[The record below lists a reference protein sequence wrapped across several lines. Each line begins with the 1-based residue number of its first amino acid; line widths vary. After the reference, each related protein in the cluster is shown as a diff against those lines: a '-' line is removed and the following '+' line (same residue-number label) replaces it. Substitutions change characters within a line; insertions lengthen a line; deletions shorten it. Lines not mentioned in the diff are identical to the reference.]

1 MKKGTRVKKIIS
13 KRKTIKK
20 MRKGGELSP
29 ISLGDQNSIDS
40 SINSS
45 INSSISSIDTDL
57 SDISLKSLD
66 REKLE
71 KNDKTPIIKTIK
83 KYHKSIGSLDS
94 VDDRKT
100 KKILDTLVKQSNTY
114 NKNREHIYDTDIN
127 IIKNNI
133 RGSLNNKF
141 NAALETE
148 FLKYNNKVEKLNK
161 KIKNLINMDW
171 MDSVLKEML
180 ENTLL
185 KYFDMIR
192 HKYSVIS
199 DSYQFYNSFNLS
211 ANLPQTV
218 SVNGVGI
225 PKTELNLRI
234 SNFKDK
240 ISINRKNNYIS
251 ERDEYGMNLF
261 DYLELILKDRYNY
274 DLIESLE
281 KEEGFNSF
289 VNKLKRINNI
299 IKEEKDKLLN
309 ENYFVIINK
318 KLEKYKK
325 HLTKKSP
332 EINKARHKSITK
344 KLSKKINKFEEIL
357 KEYKEGIEKIKNLE
371 HFEKENKNINETNI
385 GDIMTILDR
394 SPNDFLG
401 NDYNNFFDT
410 MLDFEDL
417 TNLYFYH
424 TDGNMRYRITKIP
437 KLNKNELISIIY
449 FMMLQVVRHLRNASN
464 LYHKKIEKKYKL
476 PDLFDVKGF
485 NEVLP
490 EEIKKNILEGFLGL
504 NMNNNNSNRNNNEIL
519 SDDSSVLSDDS
530 NVDLNEYKINRLIND
545 SLKRVDGEDYL

>member
-1 MKKGTRVKKIIS
+1 MKKGTRVKKIIN

-29 ISLGDQNSIDS
+29 ISMGDQN

-94 VDDRKT
+94 ADDRKT
-100 KKILDTLVKQSNTY
+100 KRILDTLVKQTNTY
-114 NKNREHIYDTDIN
+114 NKNREHMSYTDIN
-127 IIKNNI
+127 IKKNNI

-148 FLKYNNKVEKLNK
+148 FLKYYNKVEKLNK
-161 KIKNLINMDW
+161 KIENLINMDW
-171 MDSVLKEML
+171 MDSVLKEIL

-218 SVNGVGI
+218 LVNGVGI

-240 ISINRKNNYIS
+240 ISIDRKNNYIS

-281 KEEGFNSF
+281 KEEGFKSF
-289 VNKLKRINNI
+289 VNKLKRINNK
-299 IKEEKDKLLN
+299 IKEEKEKLLN
-309 ENYFVIINK
+309 EKYFGIINK

-325 HLTKKSP
+325 LSTKKSP

-344 KLSKKINKFEEIL
+344 KLNKKINKFEEML
-357 KEYKEGIEKIKNLE
+357 KEYEEGIEKIKNLE
-371 HFEKENKNINETNI
+371 HFEKKNKNINETNI
-385 GDIMTILDR
+385 GDLMTILDR
-394 SPNDFLG
+394 SPNNFLG

-417 TNLYFYH
+417 TNVNFYQS
-424 TDGNMRYRITKIP
+424 DSNSNIRYKVAKIP
-437 KLNKNELISIIY
+437 KINKNELIHIIY
-449 FMMLQVVRHLRNASN
+449 YMMLQVVRHLSNASN

-476 PDLFDVKGF
+476 QDLIDAKEF

-490 EEIKKNILEGFLGL
+490 VELKKIILEGFLAF
-504 NMNNNNSNRNNNEIL
+504 NMNNNEIL

-530 NVDLNEYKINRLIND
+530 NVELNDYKINRLIND
-545 SLKRVDGEDYL
+545 SLKKVNGEDYL